1 MKSSDGWRHMAKV
14 RFAESFVQD
23 FVQDLVDKVSAKSK
37 RDEIRV
43 ACSLLEDF
51 PEIGSPVTRPAFVQR
66 YGETV
71 RRLSCR
77 PFVIAYEYHTEV
89 NEVCV
94 LGLMHA
100 REVQ

>member
-23 FVQDLVDKVSAKSK
+23 LVDKVSAKSK
-37 RDEIRV
+37 RDEIRA

-51 PEIGSPVTRPAFVQR
+51 PEIGSPVTRPAFVRR

-71 RRLSCR
+71 RRLPCR
-77 PFVIAYEYHTEV
+77 PFVIAYEYHAEA
-89 NEVCV
+89 NEVRV

>member
-1 MKSSDGWRHMAKV
+1 MAKV
-14 RFAESFVQD
+14 RFAES

-37 RDEIRV
+37 RDEIRA

-51 PEIGSPVTRPAFVQR
+51 PEIGSPVTRSAFVRR

-71 RRLSCR
+71 RRLSCK
-77 PFVIAYEYHTEV
+77 PFVIAYEYHAEA
-89 NEVCV
+89 NEVRV
-94 LGLMHA
+94 LGIMHV